1 MTRVIPENRS
11 MSGFFTGIR
20 KQWKMSVQVNMPTVM
35 TYYST
40 EYTHIVVTAS
50 NVLAS
55 QLESDQCENFE
66 PNTLS
71 VSLFNLNHDDTLS
84 SP

>member
-1 MTRVIPENRS
+1 
-11 MSGFFTGIR
+11 
-20 KQWKMSVQVNMPTVM
+20 MSVQVNMPTVM